1 MTKQRKGGEIMSENN
16 VFVLPENW
24 NDPDLVDEG
33 EYRVTLTKLVYNDDG
48 DRLVAEFLFLDQGPF
63 AGRKLYQTFAP
74 SMPAGKRLL
83 ADLFEAAGL
92 IQTAG
97 AIYLDQAKGKIVRV
111 QVRHNHSDKTNRQYA
126 NVTAIHSA

>member
-48 DRLVAEFLFLDQGPF
+48 DRLVAEFLILDQGPF
-63 AGRKLYQTFAP
+63 AGRKLFQTFTP
-74 SMPAGKRLL
+74 SMPAGTPLL

-92 IQTAG
+92 TQTTG
-97 AIYLDQAKGKIVRV
+97 T
-111 QVRHNHSDKTNRQYA
+111 S
-126 NVTAIHSA
+126 

>member
-1 MTKQRKGGEIMSENN
+1 MSESN

-33 EYRVTLTKLVYNDDG
+33 EYRVTVARLASNDDG
-48 DRLVAEFLFLDQGPF
+48 DRVVAEFQVLDEGPF
-63 AGRKLYQTFAP
+63 AGRKLFQTFTP
-74 SMPAGKRLL
+74 SMPVGKRLL

-92 IQTAG
+92 TQTTG
-97 AIYLDQAKGKIVRV
+97 TIYLDQAKGKTLRV

-126 NVTAIHSA
+126 NVTAIRGV